1 MSCYS
6 NSKLKRANE
15 TMSSN
20 KLYDSIKFDKKGA
33 LLTKSFKS
41 ETFVPNLRLTLKK
54 QLIELREEK
63 SNYDYLY
70 SKLNSL
76 QHKFQLLDDEF
87 AKNKHSFEKKQE
99 ESDKV
104 LLKTNA
110 EILELKKRTEAKERE
125 FNELKE
131 NYEKMIM
138 KVYSYENQIKENV
151 QLRATEESKAI
162 REKEE
167 MEEVVIRKQE
177 NEEERNIL
185 AKKLEQIE
193 EEVEEIDNQ
202 IKYYRGLEADVNEKI
217 GQLLLEIKT
226 GENKRESLELNVEK
240 LKDTLDAKIVE
251 KDEIINKMEANEK
264 VYENCVAVNKA
275 SRDRIRKLEKENN
288 DLEKKQAESEV
299 KIMCVEKMKTE
310 VLKERNARDNEI
322 IQQAKNLKQMDFEI
336 ENCET
341 DLRATQKTYENLCR
355 FQEKILKCLTT
366 FEEDNS
372 AIHKLV
378 SNNDELAEAIS
389 VFGTK
394 IEDAKKC
401 LIDL

>member
-1 MSCYS
+1 MS
-6 NSKLKRANE
+6 
-15 TMSSN
+15 TN
-20 KLYDSIKFDKKGA
+20 KFYDSIKFDKKNSMLA
-33 LLTKSFKS
+33 RSTKS
-41 ETFVPNLRLTLKK
+41 EAFVPNLRLTLKK

-76 QHKFQLLDDEF
+76 QHKFKLLDDEF
-87 AKNKHSFEKKQE
+87 AKNKQSFEKKQE
-99 ESDKV
+99 ESDRM
-104 LLKTNA
+104 LMKTNA

-131 NYEKMIM
+131 NYERMIM
-138 KVYSYENQIKENV
+138 KVYGYENQIKENV
-151 QLRATEESKAI
+151 QLKATEESKAS

-185 AKKLEQIE
+185 AKKLDQIE
-193 EEVEEIDNQ
+193 EEVDEIDNQ
-202 IKYYRGLEADVNEKI
+202 IKYYRGVESDVNEKI
-217 GQLLLEIKT
+217 SQILLEIKT
-226 GENKRESLELNVEK
+226 SENKHESLELNVDK
-240 LKDTLDAKIVE
+240 LKDTLEAKLLE
-251 KDEIINKMEANEK
+251 KEEIITKMEANEK
-264 VYENCVAVNKA
+264 VFENCVAVNKA

-299 KIMCVEKMKTE
+299 KIMCVEKMKAE
-310 VLKERNARDNEI
+310 VLKERSAKDNEI

-336 ENCET
+336 ENCEN
-341 DLRATQKTYENLCR
+341 DLRATQETYENLCR

-366 FEEDNS
+366 FEEENS

-378 SNNDELAEAIS
+378 CNNDELAEAIS
-389 VFGTK
+389 VFSTK